1 MRSHMMP
8 AILVALCIV
17 VNGCAN
23 YKLNYAPGVTNWKEQ
38 TPADTAQIN
47 YTLYLIGDVEGSPST
62 KETGLNLLARHL
74 RGQADQTGVLF
85 LGNNLSISG
94 ASRRQNNAEEQLK
107 RQLDLIRDFSGD
119 LFFLPGENDWAKRGL
134 DGVEWQKD
142 LIEDYLDRD
151 DIWFPDTGCSGPE
164 EVELTDDLVLLL
176 VDSEW
181 YLRDWEGEIDI
192 NSDCDVKSRK
202 DFRWLVNEEMKGNR
216 HKNTVVAMHQSL
228 VSYGPHGGSHHW
240 REHIFPLTGVN
251 DNLYLPLPIIGS
263 LATYLR
269 ASIGNRRDLAHPIY
283 QEMIDAF
290 MDPARQY
297 GRYIFA
303 AAHDQSLQYI
313 ERDSQVFIVS
323 GAGSSKTTPVHT
335 GKDSD
340 FAYSQPGFSR
350 IHFYADGSAWVE
362 FWAIA
367 ADHPE
372 GRMVFRKQI
381 KGPFPERVDP
391 PEPDFDPI
399 TPGAT
404 VRVPVSERD
413 YDRGRLW
420 RFFFGEHYRDVYK
433 AEVEVPLFDLEKYQ
447 GGVVPVKRG
456 GGSQTNSLR
465 IEDKQG
471 RQYTLRS
478 VDKDASRTV
487 PYPFNRDVVLDL
499 VEDNFSASHPFGANA
514 AAELS
519 KIVGIY
525 HNNPTLVYLPRQA
538 ALGEYNDDY
547 ADALYLLE
555 ERPDDE
561 AWQEAAFFGRPEEI
575 ESTENLLEEL
585 RENHDHVL
593 DDEALVYARL
603 FDMWLG
609 DWDRHD
615 DQWRWGRTDQD
626 SVKVYH
632 PIPRDR
638 DQVFGHY
645 DGFAGLFVRQM
656 AANAK
661 QFKPFRDKI
670 RNTKWENY
678 NGRYLDQSL
687 LTGLEWKD
695 WEAAAKQLQ
704 AQLTDEKI
712 EEALRR
718 AWPEQIYELDGPEIA
733 RKLRARRDQLV
744 DAARERYLFLARK
757 VDVTGTDERDLFEI
771 TQLEGGQ
778 LRIRVFD
785 TNAEREREMQ
795 FYERTFLR
803 DETKLISVYGLG
815 DEDIFIVKGNGERGP
830 KIHLIGG
837 LGEDTYEQENSGL
850 AIHVY
855 DTKQEDIE
863 LDGIKGFTLHL
874 SDDPVYNLYDRRAND
889 YEYNFGGY
897 FPSAGYNPEDGV
909 LLGLA
914 ATYTNYGFKKSP
926 FAARHTLDVRYALL
940 TSGVRLSYQGDFTD
954 VAGLWDLR
962 LKLDGQTPLYTH
974 NFYGLG
980 NDTPDYELTEG
991 QDRDYHRVRLSII
1004 GLQPALVRRYNSGA
1018 EFTFGPSL
1026 ERFDLERTE
1035 GRFLTELAADLPE
1048 DIFES
1053 RYYVG
1058 VQSGFQYRNQDDG
1071 ENPTRGLALQLH
1083 GGWKKRLDGPNME
1096 FPYLSAALSVY
1107 QRLLPNGRAVFG
1119 TRVGVDHR
1127 FTDNFEFF
1135 QAARIGGSGPDANFR
1150 GLRRDRYSGRTAFY
1164 QNIDLRVKVLDS
1176 SDWGLPMS
1184 MGILAGFDHGRVWST
1199 AEERQDAIWH
1209 KSYGGGIWLSPVNM
1223 FLLNFSAFR
1232 SMDQPILFTFTSSFF
1247 F

>member
-1 MRSHMMP
+1 MRSHTMP
-8 AILVALCIV
+8 AILVALCILIS
-17 VNGCAN
+17 GCAN
-23 YKLNYAPGVTNWKEQ
+23 YKLNYAPEATTWAEQ
-38 TPADTAQIN
+38 APADTAQIN
-47 YTLYLIGDVEGSPST
+47 YTLYLIGDIGGRPSNKT
-62 KETGLNLLARHL
+62 TGLDLLARHL
-74 RGQADQTGVLF
+74 REQGEQTGVLF
-85 LGNNLSISG
+85 LGDNLSAG
-94 ASRRQNNAEEQLK
+94 VDSRRQNDAEDQLK
-107 RQLDLIRDFSGD
+107 RQLDHVRNFSGD
-119 LFFLPGENDWAKRGL
+119 LFFLAGENDWANRGL
-134 DGVEWQKD
+134 DGVNWQKD

-216 HKNTVVAMHQSL
+216 HKNTVVAMHHSL

-240 REHIFPLTGVN
+240 EEHLFPLTGIN

-269 ASIGNRRDLAHPIY
+269 ASIGNRRDLAHPVY

-303 AAHDQSLQYI
+303 GAHDQSLQYI

-323 GAGSSKTTPVHT
+323 GAGNSKTTPVHT

-340 FAYSQPGFSR
+340 FAYSRPGFSR

-367 ADHPE
+367 AGQPE
-372 GRMVFRKQI
+372 GKMVFRKQI

-391 PEPDFDPI
+391 PEPYFDPI
-399 TPGAT
+399 ASGETI
-404 VRVPVSERD
+404 RIPVSDRD

-433 AEVEVPLFDLEKYQ
+433 AEVEVPLFDLETYE

-525 HNNPTLVYLPRQA
+525 HNNPKLVYLPRQA

-547 ADALYLLE
+547 AEALYLLE

-561 AWQEAAFFGRPEEI
+561 VWQEAEFFGRPEEI

-585 RENHDHVL
+585 RENHDHIL

-656 AANAK
+656 AANSK

-687 LTGLEWKD
+687 LTGLEWQD

-704 AQLTDEKI
+704 AQLSDEKI
-712 EEALRR
+712 EEALRK
-718 AWPEQIYELDGPEIA
+718 AWPAHIYELDGPEIA
-733 RKLRARRDQLV
+733 RKLQARRDQLL
-744 DAARERYLFLARK
+744 DAARDRYLFLARK
-757 VDVTGTDERDLFEI
+757 VDVTGTDERDLFEL
-771 TQLEGGQ
+771 TQLEDGR
-778 LRIRVFD
+778 LRIRVYD
-785 TNAEREREMQ
+785 TNKEREREML

-803 DETKLISVYGLG
+803 GETKLISVYGLG
-815 DEDIFIVKGNGERGP
+815 DEDVFVVNGNGESGP
-830 KIHLIGG
+830 RLHLIGG
-837 LGEDTYEQENSGL
+837 LGEDVYQQENSTL
-850 AIHVY
+850 SIHIY
-855 DTKQEDIE
+855 DTEQEE
-863 LDGIKGFTLHL
+863 IKLEGTAGLTLHL

-889 YEYNFGGY
+889 YEYNFAGY
-897 FPSAGYNPEDGV
+897 FPSVGYNPEDGI
-909 LLGLA
+909 LLGLG
-914 ATYTNYGFKKSP
+914 ATYTTYGFKKSP
-926 FAARHTLDVRYALL
+926 FAARHALDIRYALL
-940 TSGVRLSYQGDFTD
+940 TAGVRLSYQGDFTD
-954 VAGLWDLR
+954 VLGLWDLR
-962 LKLDGQTPLYTH
+962 LKLNGQTPLYTH

-980 NDTPDYELTEG
+980 NDTPDLELAEG
-991 QDRDYHRVRLSII
+991 RDRDYHRVRLGVV
-1004 GLQPALVRRYNSGA
+1004 GLEPALVRRYNSGA

-1026 ERFDLERTE
+1026 ERFDLERTA
-1035 GRFLTELAADLPE
+1035 GRFLSNLASDLSA
-1048 DIFES
+1048 DIFEP
-1053 RYYVG
+1053 RYYIG
-1058 VQSGFQYRNQDDG
+1058 LKGGFQYRNQDDDA
-1071 ENPTRGLALQLH
+1071 NPTRGLALEVN
-1083 GGWKKRLDGPNME
+1083 GGWKKRLDGPKME
-1096 FPYLSAALSVY
+1096 FPYLSGALSLY
-1107 QRLLPNGRAVFG
+1107 QRLLPNGRAVFA

-1127 FTDNFEFF
+1127 FSDDFEFF
-1135 QAARIGGSGPDANFR
+1135 QAARIGGAGPEANFR
-1150 GLRRDRYSGRTAFY
+1150 GLRRDRYSGQTAFY
-1164 QNIDLRVKVLDS
+1164 QNIDLRIKVLDS
-1176 SDWGLPMS
+1176 NDWGLPMS
-1184 MGILAGFDHGRVWST
+1184 MGILAGFDHGRVWN
-1199 AEERQDAIWH
+1199 AGGENQDGTWH

-1223 FLLNFSAFR
+1223 FLLNFSAFQN
-1232 SMDQPILFTFTSSFF
+1232 MDEPWQFTFTSSFF